1 LGATIDVLTLDG
13 MVELAVPAGTQ
24 PGAKLFLRGKG
35 VRRVK
40 SSGRGSQYVH
50 LKVQVPRKLTPRQK
64 ELMEE
69 FLAEEQTPA
78 AAKAASSGGKP
89 DATASFAKLCER
101 TFAKLKGYLKPEE
114 KKKDSKKDEKKE
126 SE

>member
-1 LGATIDVLTLDG
+1 MLTLDG
-13 MVELAVPAGTQ
+13 MVELAVPVGTQ

-35 VRRVK
+35 VHRVK